1 MIGLPGT
8 GCPGKRRTEPFPGG
22 LAPTRV
28 PPRSLRARSSSP
40 FWSPPCSCPRHRQV
54 PRPRLPRPACHAVQV
69 VTGEQLKASIDAKKK
84 LVVVDTRTPDEFAQ
98 ARIAGSVN
106 VPAGFVHALS
116 NRLPK
121 DKGTL
126 LVFYCRGMGCTL
138 SPEAAA
144 EAAGL
149 GYTNLAI
156 YQAGIPDWLLKRYPV
171 ETGTPDRK

>member
-1 MIGLPGT
+1 M
-8 GCPGKRRTEPFPGG
+8 
-22 LAPTRV
+22 
-28 PPRSLRARSSSP
+28 
-40 FWSPPCSCPRHRQV
+40 
-54 PRPRLPRPACHAVQV
+54 PRLIPIAAALLVSAVTVGAQDPAPHPSAPRI
-69 VTGEQLKASIDAKKK
+69 VTGEQLKAAIDGKQR

-106 VPAGFVHALS
+106 IPAGFVQSLS

-144 EAAGL
+144 EAAKL

-156 YQAGIPDWLLKRYPV
+156 YQAGIPDWLLRRYPV
-171 ETGTPDRK
+171 ETGIPKRK

>member
-1 MIGLPGT
+1 MTRLIP
-8 GCPGKRRTEPFPGG
+8 
-22 LAPTRV
+22 LAAALLAFAV
-28 PPRSLRARSSSP
+28 PVGAQAPAAPRSA
-40 FWSPPCSCPRHRQV
+40 PRI
-54 PRPRLPRPACHAVQV
+54 
-69 VTGEQLKASIDAKKK
+69 VTGEQLKAAIDGKQR

-106 VPAGFVHALS
+106 IPAGFVKSLS

-144 EAAGL
+144 EAATL

-171 ETGTPDRK
+171 ETGIPKAK

>member
-1 MIGLPGT
+1 MT
-8 GCPGKRRTEPFPGG
+8 
-22 LAPTRV
+22 
-28 PPRSLRARSSSP
+28 
-40 FWSPPCSCPRHRQV
+40 
-54 PRPRLPRPACHAVQV
+54 RLPVLAALLVAFSNPAVAQGTPARPQAPAV
-69 VTGEQLKASIDAKKK
+69 VTGEQLKAAIDARKK
-84 LVVVDTRTPDEFAQ
+84 LLVVDTRTPDEFAQ
-98 ARIAGSVN
+98 AHIAGSVN
-106 VPAGFVHALS
+106 VPAGFVRALS

-171 ETGTPDRK
+171 ETGPAPTKSR

>member
-1 MIGLPGT
+1 MS
-8 GCPGKRRTEPFPGG
+8 
-22 LAPTRV
+22 
-28 PPRSLRARSSSP
+28 RSLVLVAAAVLAGASPAHAQAPSGPAARMP
-40 FWSPPCSCPRHRQV
+40 
-54 PRPRLPRPACHAVQV
+54 AVQV

-84 LVVVDTRTPDEFAQ
+84 MVVVDTRTPDEFAQ
-98 ARIAGSVN
+98 ARIVGSVN
-106 VPAGFVHALS
+106 VPAGFVRALS

-121 DKGTL
+121 DRGTL

-138 SPEAAA
+138 SPEAAS

-171 ETGTPDRK
+171 ETGIPKAK